1 MYDYVDVY
9 CYTVEMF
16 FSLRAAAIV
25 FLTLSRVYVEKKSN
39 RIATRT
45 LQTIKTMSTI
55 ILPQDLSTL
64 DDHDLDW
71 S

>member
-9 CYTVEMF
+9 CHTVEMF

-25 FLTLSRVYVEKKSN
+25 FLTLSRVYVEKSN
-39 RIATRT
+39 RTATRT